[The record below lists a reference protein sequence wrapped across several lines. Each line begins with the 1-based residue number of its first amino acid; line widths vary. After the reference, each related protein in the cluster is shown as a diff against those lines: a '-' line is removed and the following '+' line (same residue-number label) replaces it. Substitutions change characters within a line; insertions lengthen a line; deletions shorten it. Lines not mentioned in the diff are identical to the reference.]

1 MDHGDAAAGRR
12 VVMDDAASG
21 DAGDEEEGDELGE
34 VLVHALT
41 TQHVSGMG
49 TFSHR
54 VADTEN
60 VVSHGTADIA
70 FGSQLPV
77 PLIVSFVAVSVPV
90 NA

>member
-1 MDHGDAAAGRR
+1 MDEHRAAGRG
-12 VVMDDAASG
+12 VVANDTTGG
-21 DAGDEEEGDELGE
+21 DAGEEEDGEELGD
-34 VLVHALT
+34 VLVHALNT
-41 TQHVSGMG
+41 HHVARMG

-54 VADTEN
+54 DAETEN

-77 PLIVSFVAVSVPV
+77 PVIVSLVDVSVPV